1 MPDAAQLATACRWE
15 DLCPLPTPDPPRPA
29 VTKHLAVP
37 RSPGAQGYE
46 VRRKRVLG
54 WVQLTPLLC
63 DKGLRDEQS

>member
-1 MPDAAQLATACRWE
+1 MPDAAQLATQLAAVRICVRYP
-15 DLCPLPTPDPPRPA
+15 PLTA

-37 RSPGAQGYE
+37 HSPGAPGYK
-46 VRRKRVLG
+46 VRRKRILG